1 MSQSTMA
8 IIVLIITIAIFVSQK
23 VAMPVAALIGG
34 LLMVIIGALTPANF
48 CSYFGNNV
56 CLLLAGVAVVSAA
69 MFETGLSAKIGAAI
83 IKVKVLTSTE
93 KAFLLGIMVVSGVM
107 SIFVANVPVVALF
120 MPIIATV
127 AASSQGRI
135 TKKHLYYPM
144 GCTVSVCGAGSLVG
158 SATNLLGSAALEE
171 TVGFGME
178 MFAMLPVV
186 LILMAVTVLYFFL
199 FGYQLQQKVFDFPEA
214 KDDNENAGEEQEYR
228 PLQAWIAGL
237 TFVGIMIMFIRGVWN
252 FGAVAC
258 LGAVICVLAGCI
270 SWKKAV
276 QKIDWNTIIT
286 IAGALAL
293 AGGFSNS
300 GAGDVVANAVV
311 NMFGGESASPVL
323 IMCVAIVLTSAVGCF
338 MSHNAMVAVLVPIF
352 CTVATKLGSDP
363 LAFAVAVTVAINIC
377 HATPVSTTIYMMPL
391 SAGYRFN
398 DFVKVGLPILIIS
411 DIVMCII
418 MPVLYHL

>member
-1 MSQSTMA
+1 
-8 IIVLIITIAIFVSQK
+8 
-23 VAMPVAALIGG
+23 
-34 LLMVIIGALTPANF
+34 
-48 CSYFGNNV
+48 
-56 CLLLAGVAVVSAA
+56 

-144 GCTVSVCGAGSLVG
+144 VCTVSVCGAGSLVG

-258 LGAVICVLAGCI
+258 LGAVICVLTGCI

-398 DFVKVGLPILIIS
+398 DFVKVGLSILIIS

>member
-1 MSQSTMA
+1 
-8 IIVLIITIAIFVSQK
+8 
-23 VAMPVAALIGG
+23 
-34 LLMVIIGALTPANF
+34 
-48 CSYFGNNV
+48 
-56 CLLLAGVAVVSAA
+56 
-69 MFETGLSAKIGAAI
+69 
-83 IKVKVLTSTE
+83 
-93 KAFLLGIMVVSGVM
+93 
-107 SIFVANVPVVALF
+107 
-120 MPIIATV
+120 
-127 AASSQGRI
+127 
-135 TKKHLYYPM
+135 
-144 GCTVSVCGAGSLVG
+144 
-158 SATNLLGSAALEE
+158 
-171 TVGFGME
+171 
-178 MFAMLPVV
+178 MLPVV

-363 LAFAVAVTVAINIC
+363 
-377 HATPVSTTIYMMPL
+377 VSYTHLT
-391 SAGYRFN
+391 
-398 DFVKVGLPILIIS
+398 LPTKLE
-411 DIVMCII
+411 V
-418 MPVLYHL
+418 